1 MHVGSHTSFLLFH
14 SSAFRFV
21 LSSEVVCRQLKNSL
35 KMSLSQQ
42 QAGKRMDKLITASLT
57 QVGVSLAWGLVASLV
72 FFKRKSWPV
81 VVGAGFGVGAAY
93 ADISNEVNL
102 NS

>member
-1 MHVGSHTSFLLFH
+1 M
-14 SSAFRFV
+14 SA
-21 LSSEVVCRQLKNSL
+21 
-35 KMSLSQQ
+35 SQE
-42 QAGKRMDKLITASLT
+42 QAGKKMDKLITGSLT

-81 VVGAGFGVGAAY
+81 LVGGGFGVGAAF

-102 NS
+102 DS